1 MDLLESFLISKAMRF
16 DVNNSVCEGKFS
28 NE

>member
-1 MDLLESFLISKAMRF
+1 MDSLESFLISNAMRF
-16 DVNNSVCEGKFS
+16 DVNNPVCEGKFS

>member
-1 MDLLESFLISKAMRF
+1 MDSQESFLISGAVRF
-16 DVNNSVCEGKFS
+16 EVNNPVCEGKFS